1 INPAIVVTAT
11 VGLDPMTCATT
22 SSLVVGQPSTDVYYC
37 YTVENTGNIT
47 LSLHDIMDDVGTN
60 LSGVAYDLA
69 PGATADTVA
78 LGLTISETVT
88 TDTTNTVVWTAYL
101 VTGASATASSTASVT
116 EAPTD
121 VTLSSFGG
129 DSATLLPLLVA
140 TLAALLVGL
149 GLLLRRRSQLL

>member
-1 INPAIVVTAT
+1 
-11 VGLDPMTCATT
+11 M
-22 SSLVVGQPSTDVYYC
+22 
-37 YTVENTGNIT
+37 ENTGNIT

-116 EAPTD
+116 EAPTA
-121 VTLSSFGG
+121 VTLSSFGV
-129 DSATLLPLLVA
+129 DSPAPLLLLVV